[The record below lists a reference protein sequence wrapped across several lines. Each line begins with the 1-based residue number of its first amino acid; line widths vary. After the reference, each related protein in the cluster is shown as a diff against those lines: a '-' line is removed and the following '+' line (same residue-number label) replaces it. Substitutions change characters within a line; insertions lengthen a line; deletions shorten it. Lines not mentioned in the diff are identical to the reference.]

1 MGPLAIVEGQIAAEG
16 SAGLGDAADNHV
28 VDDEDDNSAQD
39 SHDHASDIE
48 AGNASNSEEVI
59 CDKAAD

>member
-1 MGPLAIVEGQIAAEG
+1 
-16 SAGLGDAADNHV
+16 V